1 MEKDTNQRLVEAS
14 YFVGWD
20 LGQSEDPGA
29 VTVVERAVFA
39 GERDPATWQR
49 RLTTRLAL
57 RHVERM
63 PLGMPYPAMVEMVG
77 AVVKHKELK
86 GRCQLAMDATGVGRP
101 VVDMVRAERWDCGL
115 LPVTITAGETENSS
129 GGYWRVP
136 KRDLIVGLQVII
148 QRGELHIASGLKDGE
163 ALIKEMS
170 EMRVKVRESGHEQF
184 GVWGQG
190 RHDDLVLSL
199 SLAVWAARRAGPTCG
214 ERAEVLW

>member
-1 MEKDTNQRLVEAS
+1 VTNQRLAEAT

-20 LGQSEDPGA
+20 LGQSEDPA
-29 VTVVERAVFA
+29 ALAVVERAVFA

-63 PLGMPYPAMVEMVG
+63 PLGIAYTEMVQRIG
-77 AVVKHKELK
+77 KVVEDRELK
-86 GRCQLAMDATGVGRP
+86 GRCQLALDATGVGRP
-101 VVDMVRAERWDCGL
+101 VVDMVRASGWDCGV
-115 LPVTITAGETENSS
+115 LPVTITSGDAESSS

-136 KRDLIVGLQVII
+136 KRDLIVGLQVVI
-148 QRGELHIASGLKDGE
+148 QRGELHIASGLKDGA
-163 ALIKEMS
+163 ALVKEMS